1 MLYDATTERVL
12 LEKEITYLKSF
23 IELQQLRL
31 KHKDF
36 VKFEIT
42 GDPSGKLIAPMLLIP
57 FIENAFKHGNKSV
70 AIPGIIIKLNCA
82 SGLLTFEIFNR
93 KTNIGVKDSSG
104 GIGLQN
110 VKRRLELIYPEKYKL
125 EIVDND
131 EKFDVKLEVS
141 E

>member
-1 MLYDATTERVL
+1 
-12 LEKEITYLKSF
+12 
-23 IELQQLRL
+23 
-31 KHKDF
+31 
-36 VKFEIT
+36 
-42 GDPSGKLIAPMLLIP
+42 
-57 FIENAFKHGNKSV
+57 
-70 AIPGIIIKLNCA
+70 LNCA
-82 SGLLTFEIFNR
+82 PGLLTFEIFNR
-93 KTNIGVKDSSG
+93 KTNIGIKDSSG